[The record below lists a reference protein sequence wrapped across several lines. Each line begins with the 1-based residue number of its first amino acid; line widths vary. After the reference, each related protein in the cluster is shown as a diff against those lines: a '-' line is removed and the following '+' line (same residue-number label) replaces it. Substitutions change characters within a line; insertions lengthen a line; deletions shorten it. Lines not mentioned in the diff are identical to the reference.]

1 MNSTIVLVARILL
14 AVIFVHAGFGKLT
27 DIAGTAAYFASYGLP
42 GGAATAVLVGLVELF
57 GGLAILVGFQ
67 TRIAAWALAVFSI
80 ASALVAHTAWADMMQ
95 LVQFQKNLAIAGGLL
110 ALASY
115 GAGALSVDARRG
127 EALATA

>member
-1 MNSTIVLVARILL
+1 MNSTILLIARILL

-27 DIAGTAAYFASYGLP
+27 DISGTAGYFASYGLP
-42 GGAATAVLVGLVELF
+42 GGVATAAFVGLLELL

-67 TRIAAWALAVFSI
+67 TSIAAWALAIFSV
-80 ASALVAHTAWADMMQ
+80 ASALVAHTAWGDMMQ

-127 EALATA
+127 DALATA